1 MQYTHQAIELE
12 EQLATLQK
20 YGLSVKDKSFA
31 LKTLRSISY
40 FRIAC
45 YLKYYE
51 VAEHQYQ
58 SGSDFSDGVRL
69 YAFDNELKGIIFKA
83 IQDVEVA
90 LRTRMIHYISIEQ
103 GPFWFM
109 TESCFSNHEQF
120 HGNLEKL
127 RTELKRSKEDFIS
140 EHMQKYDSPTMPPAW
155 KTMEVASLGTLSKIY
170 ESLETTDAKKDVARS
185 FGLPQYKY
193 LESWNRSITVLRNC
207 LAHHARVWNRRFTVK
222 PQMPDYLPG
231 KWIGNAGKARLQKL
245 YAQLCVLAYMEQTI
259 SPNCNFVKQIVDLI
273 HRHPEIDVKAMG
285 FPNGWENEPLWRMN
299 KEIEQLTIWKKIK
312 SIFIKH
318 EQ

>member
-1 MQYTHQAIELE
+1 MQYINKPIELE
-12 EQLATLQK
+12 EQLTTLQK
-20 YGLSVKDKSFA
+20 YGLGVKSKSFA
-31 LKTLRSISY
+31 LKTLQSISY

-51 VAEHQYQ
+51 VTEHQYKK
-58 SGSDFSDGVRL
+58 GTDFADGVCL
-69 YAFDNELKGIIFKA
+69 YEFDNELKGILFKA
-83 IQDVEVA
+83 IQDVEIA
-90 LRTRMIHYISIEQ
+90 LRTRMVHYISMEQ

-109 TESCFSNHEQF
+109 TESSFTDSEKF
-120 HGNLEKL
+120 KGNLDKL

-140 EHMQKYDSPTMPPAW
+140 EHFEKYDSPAMPPAW

-170 ESLETTDAKKDVARS
+170 ESLQTTDAKKDVARS
-185 FGLPQYKY
+185 LGLPQYKY

-222 PQMPDYLPG
+222 PQMPDYLPEM
-231 KWIGNAGKARLQKL
+231 WIGNASRVRQQKL

-259 SPNCNFVKQIVDLI
+259 SPNCDFVKQIVDLI

-285 FPNGWENEPLWRMN
+285 FPEGWEDEPLW
-299 KEIEQLTIWKKIK
+299 KIEVKKVEATIWERLKA
-312 SIFIKH
+312 IFRRK
-318 EQ
+318 